1 MRKTLLLPFAFL
13 IVSSIIACSD
23 NHSSVPAG
31 TSESDPV
38 ASSGTTGNPGPS
50 TVASADGRSG
60 KVTETMNAAG
70 YTYVNVDTGSETF
83 WAAAPAFDV
92 EVGDPVVVPDGM
104 PMQDFHSSALNR
116 DFDVVYFVDQVNV
129 SGGVSGGDDGNS
141 ASLDMP
147 ADHPPVT
154 VAETDLSAGEIEV
167 PEGGR
172 SVGDIIAAGEDLD
185 GETVT
190 FRGRV
195 VKYNAN
201 IMGSN
206 WLHVQDGT
214 GSPGQNDLTVTTND
228 VVSVG
233 DIVTVTGIL
242 ATDKDFGAGYQYD
255 VIVEGAHVTVE

>member
-1 MRKTLLLPFAFL
+1 MPKTLLLPVVFL
-13 IVSSIIACSD
+13 VASSIIACSD
-23 NHSSVPAG
+23 DHSSVPAASG
-31 TSESDPV
+31 ENDTV
-38 ASSGTTGNPGPS
+38 ASSGTPGDPGAPA
-50 TVASADGRSG
+50 VVSAEGRSG
-60 KVTETMNAAG
+60 KVTETMDAAG

-92 EVGDPVVVPDGM
+92 AVGDPVVVPDGM
-104 PMQDFHSSALNR
+104 PMQDFHSSALDR
-116 DFDVVYFVDQVNV
+116 DFDVVYFVDQVKLAGDA
-129 SGGVSGGDDGNS
+129 SGAEGS
-141 ASLDMP
+141 AATLDMP
-147 ADHPPVT
+147 AGHPPVT
-154 VAETDLSAGEIEV
+154 VADAELAAGDIEV

-172 SVGDIIAAGEDLD
+172 SVGEIIAAGDELD

-190 FRGRV
+190 FKGRV

-233 DIVTVTGIL
+233 DVVTVTGIL
-242 ATDKDFGAGYQYD
+242 ATDKDFGAGYRYD
-255 VIVEGAHVTVE
+255 VIVEGAHVTVD